1 MDPMTVFNL
10 HPDMA
15 ALVAAKQAVP
25 TEAASTAQRN
35 NWDSYDAALRR
46 PYPDGMEVRDA
57 KLQRAGWDI
66 PVRIYR
72 PKAARKASPIAV
84 YIHGGAFIKGSLDS
98 GDPIAWG
105 VAEQTGCMVVSIDY
119 RLAPEHP
126 FPTGVEDCYAAIS
139 YLAQH
144 GGALGGDPTR
154 IGMWGDSAG
163 GNMVAACCLMARD
176 RKGPKIAAQVLI
188 YPCLTD
194 ELTLPAYETYRH
206 SPVTTAG
213 MDKAWDLYLGKRRP
227 IDDPYAVPLKAKNL
241 SHLPPAHIHV
251 AEVDCLADDGRVYAQ
266 RLKKAGTP
274 VVFRVAERMIHGF
287 TRARF
292 SGPAAAAEFQAPCD
306 FLRALLF
313 SK

>member
-1 MDPMTVFNL
+1 MDAMSQFNL

-15 ALVAAKQAVP
+15 ELVAAKQAVP
-25 TEAASTAQRN
+25 TEAASNAQRN
-35 NWDSYDAALRR
+35 SWDSYDAALRR

-57 KLQRAGWDI
+57 TLPRAGWNV
-66 PVRIYR
+66 PARIYR
-72 PKAARKASPIAV
+72 PKAARKAAPIAV

-119 RLAPEHP
+119 RLAPEHA

-144 GGALGGDPTR
+144 GGELGGDPTR
-154 IGMWGDSAG
+154 IGLWGDSAG
-163 GNMVAACCLMARD
+163 GNMAAVCCLMARD

-241 SHLPPAHIHV
+241 SHLPPAHVHV
-251 AEVDCLADDGRVYAQ
+251 AEVDCLADDGRLYAQ

-306 FLRALLF
+306 FLKTYLF
-313 SK
+313 A

>member
-1 MDPMTVFNL
+1 MDPMTAYNL

-25 TEAASTAQRN
+25 TEAASTAQRTS
-35 NWDSYDAALRR
+35 WDSYDAALRR
-46 PYPDGMEVRDA
+46 PYPAGMEVCDTTLPRE
-57 KLQRAGWDI
+57 GWDI

-72 PKAARKASPIAV
+72 PKAAPKPSPIAV

-105 VAEQTGCMVVSIDY
+105 VAEQTGCMVVSLDY

-139 YLAQH
+139 YLAKH
-144 GGALGGDPTR
+144 AGGLGGDPAR

-163 GNMVAACCLMARD
+163 GNMVASCCLMARD

-194 ELTLPAYETYRH
+194 ELTLPAYETYRDA
-206 SPVTTAG
+206 PVTTDG

-241 SHLPPAHIHV
+241 SHLPPAHVHV
-251 AEVDCLADDGRVYAQ
+251 AEVDCLADDGRLYAQ

-292 SGPAAAAEFQAPCD
+292 SGPSAAAEFQAPCD
-306 FLRALLF
+306 FLKTYLF
-313 SK
+313 V

>member
-1 MDPMTVFNL
+1 MDAMSQFNL

-15 ALVAAKQAVP
+15 ELVAAKQAVP
-25 TEAASTAQRN
+25 TEAASNAQRN
-35 NWDSYDAALRR
+35 SWDSYDAALRR
-46 PYPDGMEVRDA
+46 PYPDGMVVRDM
-57 KLQRAGWDI
+57 KLPRVGWDI

-84 YIHGGAFIKGSLDS
+84 YIHGGA
-98 GDPIAWG
+98 
-105 VAEQTGCMVVSIDY
+105 DY
-119 RLAPEHP
+119 RLAPEHA

-144 GGALGGDPTR
+144 GGELGGDPAR
-154 IGMWGDSAG
+154 IGLWGDSAG
-163 GNMVAACCLMARD
+163 GNMAASCCLMARD

-194 ELTLPAYETYRH
+194 ELTLPAYETYRD

-251 AEVDCLADDGRVYAQ
+251 AEVDCLADDGRLYAQ

-306 FLRALLF
+306 FLKTYLF
-313 SK
+313 A

>member
-1 MDPMTVFNL
+1 MDPMTAYNL

-25 TEAASTAQRN
+25 VEAASAAQRN
-35 NWDSYDAALRR
+35 SWDSYDAALRR
-46 PYPDGMEVRDA
+46 PYPSDMEVRDA
-57 KLQRAGWDI
+57 KLPRAGWDI

-72 PKAARKASPIAV
+72 PKAALTLSPIVV

-105 VAEQTGCMVVSIDY
+105 VAQQTGCLVVSIDY

-126 FPTGVEDCYAAIS
+126 FPTGVEDCYAAVS
-139 YLAQH
+139 YLAEH
-144 GGALGGDPTR
+144 GVKLGGDPAR
-154 IGMWGDSAG
+154 IGLWGDSAG
-163 GNMVAACCLMARD
+163 GNMATSCCLMARD

-194 ELTLPAYETYRH
+194 ELTLPAYEIYKDA
-206 SPVTTAG
+206 PVTTDG

-241 SHLPPAHIHV
+241 AGLPPAHIHI
-251 AEVDCLADDGRVYAQ
+251 AEVDCLADDGRLYAK
-266 RLKKAGTP
+266 RLKEAGSP

-306 FLRALLF
+306 FLRKHLF
-313 SK
+313 G

>member
-1 MDPMTVFNL
+1 MDPMTVYNL

-15 ALVAAKQAVP
+15 ELVAAKQAVP
-25 TEAASTAQRN
+25 TEAASNAQRTS
-35 NWDSYDAALRR
+35 WDSYDAALRR
-46 PYPDGMEVRDA
+46 PYPAGMDVRDT
-57 KLQRAGWDI
+57 KLPCDGWDI

-72 PKAARKASPIAV
+72 PKAAPNPSPIVV

-105 VAEQTGCMVVSIDY
+105 VAEQTGCMVVSLDY

-126 FPTGVEDCYAAIS
+126 FPAGVEDCYAAIS
-139 YLAQH
+139 WLARH
-144 GGALGGDPTR
+144 AGALGGDPAR

-194 ELTLPAYETYRH
+194 ELTLPAYETYRD

-213 MDKAWDLYLGKRRP
+213 MDKAWDLYLGTRRP
-227 IDDPYAVPLKAKNL
+227 IDDPYAVPLKATNL
-241 SHLPPAHIHV
+241 SHLPPAHIHI
-251 AEVDCLADDGRVYAQ
+251 AEVDCLADDGRLYAQ
-266 RLKKAGTP
+266 RLKKEGTP

-306 FLRALLF
+306 FLKTYLSA
-313 SK
+313 

>member
-1 MDPMTVFNL
+1 MDPMTAYNL

-25 TEAASTAQRN
+25 TKAASTAQRTS
-35 NWDSYDAALRR
+35 WDSYDAALRR
-46 PYPDGMEVRDA
+46 PYPAGMEVRDA
-57 KLQRAGWDI
+57 TLPREGWDI

-72 PKAARKASPIAV
+72 PKAAPTPSPIVV

-105 VAEQTGCMVVSIDY
+105 VAEQTGCMVVSLDY

-139 YLAQH
+139 YLAKH
-144 GGALGGDPTR
+144 AGALGGDPAR
-154 IGMWGDSAG
+154 IGLWGDSAG
-163 GNMVAACCLMARD
+163 GNMVASCCLMARD

-194 ELTLPAYETYRH
+194 ELTLPAYETYRDAL
-206 SPVTTAG
+206 VTTDG

-251 AEVDCLADDGRVYAQ
+251 AEVDCLADDGRLYAQ
-266 RLKKAGTP
+266 RLKKDGSP

-306 FLRALLF
+306 FLKTYLF
-313 SK
+313 A